1 MRRVGTIARAPL
13 EVGRKEKDKDGKYH
27 GSEVGRHG
35 CSLDTALF
43 ASDVHIP
50 RRGQVFSRAIQE
62 IAPHLVREQGFIS
75 DFLNITSVDTSITF
89 ADYMMLETFFRRSA
103 SAHLA
108 QQAQQGKLRDIKTA
122 MELVFGFL
130 EGELKSWIDDVLQK
144 DPM

>member
-1 MRRVGTIARAPL
+1 VRWVGSLFTRHPL
-13 EVGRKEKDKDGKYH
+13 V
-27 GSEVGRHG
+27 
-35 CSLDTALF
+35 
-43 ASDVHIP
+43 ASDVSFR